1 MILSIDLNPVF
12 IRKYYLEKLED
23 VNFANNPIYSS
34 GGEGID
40 LAYLLKDL
48 NEDVFLSG
56 FIGGVNGNH
65 IHKELSEA
73 GIPHEYYPIKDES
86 LDRTIIST
94 KERHI
99 TINSK
104 EPRITRDDMGGF
116 IKLYNNLL
124 ANTSLVSCLGH
135 NKSDALE
142 DLYFDIIA
150 NASIRGIKTLVS
162 LRAHGFK
169 TRLEASPY
177 LVLLD
182 KGDLE
187 EVTNLH
193 LDYEYEIIKAGHYI
207 IEKGVKVAVIS
218 LGERGSLV
226 LTPNN
231 IYRVD
236 VSHIEKDSEL
246 IRGFMLGGYAFGLS
260 RGYDFDMILMLGQ
273 ACGMADYFRLEE
285 DLDMSHIKRI
295 MTNIEVAKFNY

>member
-12 IRKYYLEKLED
+12 IRKYSLEKLED
-23 VNFANNPIYSS
+23 INFANSAIYSS

-65 IHKELSEA
+65 IHKELKEA
-73 GIPHEYYPIKDES
+73 GIGHEYYPIKDES
-86 LDRTIIST
+86 FDRTIIST
-94 KERHI
+94 KDRHI

-116 IKLYNNLL
+116 LKLYKNLL
-124 ANTSLVSCLGH
+124 KNSLLVCCLGD
-135 NKSDALE
+135 NSSDALE
-142 DLYFDIIA
+142 ELYFDIIA
-150 NASIRGIKTLVS
+150 NASIQGIDTLVS

-169 TRLEASPY
+169 NRLEASPY

-187 EVTNLH
+187 DFTNLK
-193 LDYEYEIIKAGHYI
+193 LDYEYEIIKAGRYI
-207 IEKGVKVAVIS
+207 IKKGVKVAVIS
-218 LGERGSLV
+218 LGEKGSLV
-226 LTPNN
+226 LTRDNV
-231 IYRVD
+231 YRVD
-236 VSHIEKDSEL
+236 VSQVEKDSNL
-246 IRGFMLGGYAFGLS
+246 NRGFMLGGYAFALS
-260 RGYDFDMILMLGQ
+260 RGYDFEMMLILGQ
-273 ACGMADYFRLEE
+273 ACGMADYFRLDQ